1 MTPLLLA
8 SVGLLG
14 LAGPVSTVP
23 APTDRPVV
31 KWEYAE
37 LTYRRDPGH
46 PSRMTPSGTVIPAQP
61 DTEVI
66 RWVTADGEIEARG
79 WDNLAER
86 LKAPAFRPG
95 GSAASQRLQ
104 LLNHLGGMGWELVAR
119 PEPEPGAPTRLMTFK
134 RRVP

>member
-8 SVGLLG
+8 SAGLLG

-37 LTYRRDPGH
+37 LTYRRYAGFPGGV
-46 PSRMTPSGTVIPAQP
+46 TATGTVFPGQP

-66 RWVTADGEIEARG
+66 RWVTAEGEVEAKG
-79 WDNLAER
+79 WADLAER